1 MQLLQKTHSFSQ
13 TPIKLPV
20 WIATFGL
27 AFVLFYAAVKL
38 PWYDGTK
45 HLDTLMLLLGVA
57 CIVKFAPPAVRAS
70 LPMWALLAA
79 VSATI
84 LTWASG
90 QITHPELIADTPKIE
105 HLGNHFLFLVLAFW
119 LMGSQTKTFLVW
131 AIAFA
136 TVVASPWLLGG
147 GWAELQAGWIGQRI
161 DLGIHNAQHTAV
173 VFGTALLGWLVFAK
187 RMVVGKSAA
196 PIRATIWAVV
206 AALLVFVIAAS
217 QTRATF
223 IGLAVVMVAVFL
235 WLLAKGL
242 QSSHKKTYF
251 LIAGLLV
258 LLTVGVW
265 VAKEDSLRAR
275 FATEAPVLVKLVEG
289 DLAGVPTTSFGY
301 RVHSWR
307 AGFEWIAKY
316 PVFGVGRNGGEIVM
330 KHTEWLQA
338 YTGGRFGHM
347 HSSYMEFA
355 VRYGLF
361 GLAIYIVLFLWIA
374 RHAHLTWKAGAMPT
388 DVYFFSLLFV
398 LYYGVV
404 NAVESFMFYTTGRLP
419 FTIVMGGLLG
429 YIWQYQIKKAND
441 NQP

>member
-1 MQLLQKTHSFSQ
+1 MQLIQKIQSFSQ
-13 TPIKLPV
+13 TPVRLPL
-20 WIATFGL
+20 WIAILGL
-27 AFVLFYAAVKL
+27 AFVLFYAVVKL

-45 HLDTLMLLLGVA
+45 HLDTLMMLLGIT
-57 CIVKFAPPAVRAS
+57 CIIKFAPTTIRAS

-79 VSATI
+79 VSATL

-90 QITHPELIADTPKIE
+90 QITHPELIANTPKIE

-136 TVVASPWLLGG
+136 TVVVSPWVMGG
-147 GWAELQAGWIGQRI
+147 GWAELQAGWSGQRI

-187 RMVVGKSAA
+187 RMIVGKSAA
-196 PIRATIWAVV
+196 PIRVIAWAAV

-223 IGLAVVMVAVFL
+223 IALAAVVVVVFL
-235 WLLAKGL
+235 WLLIMGL
-242 QSSHKKTYF
+242 QSNHKKTYF
-251 LIAGLLV
+251 FMASLLV
-258 LLTVGVW
+258 LLTASVW
-265 VAKEDSLRAR
+265 LAKEDSLKDR
-275 FATEAPVLVKLVEG
+275 FASEAPVLNKLVEG
-289 DLAGVPTTSFGY
+289 DMAGVPTTSFGY

-307 AGFEWIAKY
+307 AGLEWVAQY
-316 PVFGVGRNGGEIVM
+316 PVFGVGRNGGEVVM
-330 KHTEWLQA
+330 KHTDWLQA

-361 GLAIYIVLFLWIA
+361 GFGIYIILFVWTA
-374 RHAHLTWKAGAMPT
+374 RKAHQTWRAGAMPT
-388 DVYFFSLLFV
+388 DVYVFSLLFV
-398 LYYGVV
+398 LFYGVV
-404 NAVESFMFYTTGRLP
+404 NTVESFMFYTTGRLP
-419 FTIVMGGLLG
+419 FTLVMGGLLG
-429 YIWQYQIKKAND
+429 FIWRYQVHKAD
-441 NQP
+441 GC